1 MIVNIASLEFGLRW
15 PKGWSFHHL
24 RVLTQTRKPVSG
36 VYISDQTH
44 GTLLPPSRNRLL
56 YITTFKKL
64 FLRILNK
71 NNIVNY
77 NLIYENKTKSRKKE
91 FFNVFLGLG

>member
-44 GTLLPPSRNRLL
+44 GTLLTTSRNRLL
-56 YITTFKKL
+56 YITTFNKL
-64 FLRILNK
+64 FSRILNK
-71 NNIVNY
+71 NNIVKY
-77 NLIYENKTKSRKKE
+77 NLIYKNKTKNFKFLTKK
-91 FFNVFLGLG
+91 